1 MDFGGF
7 TLAQIVGG
15 ASECQLIKI
24 EIKKYIQAQAD
35 AFSKQIADLQTEAIA
50 QRRAAEERESE
61 LQAQNENLQKQLF
74 QATLELQ
81 EMTNN
86 RDAAAKELSEA
97 KQEVERLNSHIDDL
111 RKEIAVGAR
120 AAINVID
127 TEEQER
133 QKKEL
138 ADKIRKERTIYN
150 KEYVDPIKKSRLKAK
165 LAISGETIEFPWTE
179 ENKYFVIDETEVQP
193 FRDEYGVALPA
204 IETETVAE
212 TDEAGVMPEQFRVDA
227 PPVPAVAPIE
237 HRVANGES
245 GVQEEDAFVTRAEVR
260 AIVQEE
266 LAKLGVVKG
275 SAA

>member
-1 MDFGGF
+1 MDFGGL

-50 QRRAAEERESE
+50 QRRAAEERETE
-61 LQAQNENLQKQLF
+61 LQTQNENLQKQLF
-74 QATLELQ
+74 QATLNLQ
-81 EMTNN
+81 DMTNN

-97 KQEVERLNSHIDDL
+97 KQEVERLNNHIDDL

-165 LAISGETIEFPWTE
+165 LAISGEVIEFPWTE

-193 FRDEYGVALPA
+193 FRDEYGAVPA
-204 IETETVAE
+204 IEAETVAE
-212 TDEAGVMPEQFRVDA
+212 TDEAGVTPEQFQARS
-227 PPVPAVAPIE
+227 PEVPAVWVPSVEPAQQVVRRTVE
-237 HRVANGES
+237 ERLEALEKAVFGQTQDVA
-245 GVQEEDAFVTRAEVR
+245 
-260 AIVQEE
+260 
-266 LAKLGVVKG
+266 
-275 SAA
+275 